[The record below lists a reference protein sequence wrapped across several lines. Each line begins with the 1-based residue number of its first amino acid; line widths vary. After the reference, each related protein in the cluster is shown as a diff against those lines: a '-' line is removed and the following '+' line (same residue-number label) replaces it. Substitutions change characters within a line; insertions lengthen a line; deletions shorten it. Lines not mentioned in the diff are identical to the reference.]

1 MTGMGFCL
9 SWLLFFRQAS
19 EIPSWGSREEEKR
32 EEKMRY
38 LLTKLYG
45 SYTTISG
52 GSNMQKRNR
61 FIRSGKKYPKR
72 QVITTSNAEKS
83 KVFYAKTDADAPLE
97 PHVYAAGVIQHP
109 ITQLYQVWLS
119 TNGLDVICLSAH
131 HSQEQAEKD
140 KQEVKVLI
148 SNGDL
153 YNDEKLTA
161 LFQRLKQESDEE
173 PKPLPDEIVRQIT
186 REILRAVVD
195 RPSQP

>member
-1 MTGMGFCL
+1 
-9 SWLLFFRQAS
+9 
-19 EIPSWGSREEEKR
+19 
-32 EEKMRY
+32 
-38 LLTKLYG
+38 
-45 SYTTISG
+45 
-52 GSNMQKRNR
+52 MQKRNR
-61 FIRSGKKYPKR
+61 FTRSGKKYPKR

-97 PHVYAAGVIQHP
+97 PPMYAAGVIQHP

-140 KQEVKVLI
+140 KQEVKILI

-161 LFQRLKQESDEE
+161 LFQRLKQESDEK
-173 PKPLPDEIVRQIT
+173 PKPLPDEIVQQIT